1 MSTTVL
7 HSRTAPSLELL
18 TNLLFDPLKSFR
30 CYNCSLRYRNQL
42 TYDFRLAWRWDL
54 GRRKNHPCRNFDT
67 SNIHETLCCSPLS
80 ASLPKNF
87 LASTILQMH
96 GRNRRQMCLNVP
108 LQNIWCNPY
117 LFFSIE
123 IKNIDETQGEQHV
136 VVKSYIT
143 NE

>member
-1 MSTTVL
+1 MTCLGVLDRGERDKDTETDLKEGGGIEMSTTVL

-18 TNLLFDPLKSFR
+18 TNQLFDPLKSFR

-42 TYDFRLAWRWDL
+42 TYDFRLAWRWDR
-54 GRRKNHPCRNFDT
+54 GRRKNHPCRNCDR

-96 GRNRRQMCLNVP
+96 GRNRR
-108 LQNIWCNPY
+108 
-117 LFFSIE
+117 
-123 IKNIDETQGEQHV
+123 
-136 VVKSYIT
+136 
-143 NE
+143 

>member
-18 TNLLFDPLKSFR
+18 TTRLFDPLKSFR
-30 CYNCSLRYRNQL
+30 CYNCSLRYQNQL
-42 TYDFRLAWRWDL
+42 TYDFRLAWRWDR

-67 SNIHETLCCSPLS
+67 SNIHETSCCSLLS
-80 ASLPKNF
+80 VFHPKNF
-87 LASTILQMH
+87 LALTILQMH
-96 GRNRRQMCLNVP
+96 GRNRRWMCSNVP
-108 LQNIWCNPY
+108 LQNILCNPY

-123 IKNIDETQGEQHV
+123 IKNIDETHGEQYV